1 MARKPL
7 VSVLINNYNKTRYC
21 VRALKSILSQTYK
34 NIEIIFFDDCSSDNS
49 IENLKNNLKKDIRK
63 IKIIKNKARG
73 KIFSQNQMNGIYIS
87 IQKSKGT
94 IICILDSDDFFK
106 KEKIKYV
113 VQYFEKNK
121 NQNIVLDLP
130 LYYYNQRKIIDPN
143 INYYFRKFKWSK
155 FPPTSCISFRREGVK
170 KVLKKIYVKKYNEL
184 WFDFRFITYFSYVKN
199 QFNILNKHLTY
210 YSKNSDNYDEKYKK
224 FFNRFWWKRR
234 YEAFQFLKYLNK
246 KKYKKNFLNL
256 ELFLSTLT
264 NKILKIN

>member
-1 MARKPL
+1 MERKPL

-21 VRALKSILSQTYK
+21 VRAVKSILSQTYK

-49 IENLKNNLKKDIRK
+49 IENLKSNLKKDIRK

-106 KEKIKYV
+106 KEKIKYI

-130 LYYYNQRKIIDPN
+130 LYYYKQREKIDPN
-143 INYYFRKFKWSK
+143 INYYFRKYKWSK

-184 WFDFRFITYFSYVKN
+184 WFDFRFITYFSYVKS

-234 YEAFQFLKYLNK
+234 YEAFKFLEYLNK
-246 KKYKKNFLNL
+246 KKYKKNILNL
-256 ELFLSTLT
+256 DLLLTTLT